1 MKNFVKDWKDPNSV
15 SPLCAKKWRL
25 NDELSEAGYFIGRAL
40 PYGWA
45 MYRYTQSN
53 EVYWNRTLKQ
63 MDGYITWKK
72 DTLLEETV

>member
-1 MKNFVKDWKDPNSV
+1 MENFVKDWKDPKSSPSSV
-15 SPLCAKKWRL
+15 KKWRL
-25 NDELSEAGYFIGRAL
+25 NDELSKAGYFIGRAL

-53 EVYWNRTLKQ
+53 EVYWNRTLKE